1 MADRPWVSPQEVK
14 DYSEIKAV
22 QQRTDARLRI
32 DISRAEQYVIS
43 YTHNDFSEYN
53 TIPSAVKNA
62 VILLAENYAHAA
74 VMSSKQEKSETFDDY
89 SYTAYSS
96 ADISADVSNLGLD
109 SLLDEY
115 VKVKARGNVTMRM
128 TVL

>member
-1 MADRPWVSPQEVK
+1 MASRPWVTPQEVK

-43 YTHNDFSEYN
+43 YTHNDFSEYT

-89 SYTAYSS
+89 SYTTFSS
-96 ADISADVSNLGLD
+96 ADISADIGNLGLD
-109 SLLDEY
+109 LLLDEY
-115 VKVKARGNVTMRM
+115 VKVKPEGNVTMRM

>member
-22 QQRTDARLRI
+22 QQRTDARLKI

-89 SYTAYSS
+89 SYTAFSS
-96 ADISADVSNLGLD
+96 ADISADIGNLGLD
-109 SLLDEY
+109 LLLDEF